1 MLTPRWDLGC
11 DLPAGLGM
19 LPVIFHMH
27 IVYHR
32 QNSCFQISHVLGLT
46 IDISVTAQNAIIPV
60 DQLFTRV

>member
-1 MLTPRWDLGC
+1 
-11 DLPAGLGM
+11 M

-32 QNSCFQISHVLGLT
+32 QNSCFQISDILGLT